1 MVFWASF
8 SLLAIFILILFIFTL
23 RSSEEYS
30 GLFACKIHNRKKFD
44 QESITYAH
52 SWCQQSRWLDQ
63 QEASSALELPQL
75 LEPLVA
81 LVAEEV
87 LLLVVQLALVGEEVG
102 WWGWELRW
110 QQQVQEQQL
119 GEVVVEVEQQLL
131 EQERLVQELLLA
143 WSLLVQVGS

>member
-1 MVFWASF
+1 
-8 SLLAIFILILFIFTL
+8 
-23 RSSEEYS
+23 
-30 GLFACKIHNRKKFD
+30 
-44 QESITYAH
+44 
-52 SWCQQSRWLDQ
+52 LDQ

-81 LVAEEV
+81 LVVEEV

-102 WWGWELRW
+102 WWGWELQW

-143 WSLLVQVGS
+143 WRLLVQVGS

>member
-1 MVFWASF
+1 M
-8 SLLAIFILILFIFTL
+8 IK
-23 RSSEEYS
+23 E
-30 GLFACKIHNRKKFD
+30 N
-44 QESITYAH
+44 ITYAH

-63 QEASSALELPQL
+63 QEASSALELPRL
-75 LEPLVA
+75 LELLVA

-119 GEVVVEVEQQLL
+119 GEVVVEVGQQLL
-131 EQERLVQELLLA
+131 EQEQLVQELLLA
-143 WSLLVQVGS
+143 WHLLARVGS